1 MTLFSGTEAL
11 HVVASHL
18 KGWLDDVVF
27 VGGAVTPLL
36 ITDPAAYAIRP
47 TDDIDV
53 IVEVT
58 TRRRYEALEE
68 ELRKRGFRHDA
79 SDGAPICR
87 WLLGTITV
95 DVMPTDPDIL
105 GFSNR
110 WYLYALRTASL
121 HSLDENLA
129 IRLISPVAF
138 LATKIEAFRS
148 PHRRF
153 GGDFRAS
160 HDLEDV
166 LTLLDG
172 RPELDREIVEAEP
185 EVRHYLSDA
194 LEGFLAEPAFIDA
207 LGGHLEPGPT
217 NEERSYLLLER
228 LKRLAER

>member
-1 MTLFSGTEAL
+1 MTAFSETEAL
-11 HVVASHL
+11 RVVASHL

-47 TDDIDV
+47 TDDVDV

-58 TRRRYEALEE
+58 TRRRYEELEN
-68 ELRKRGFRHDA
+68 ELRKRGFRHDT

-87 WLLGTITV
+87 WLLGSITV

-110 WYLYALRTASL
+110 WYIYALRTASAHL
-121 HSLDENLA
+121 LDENLT
-129 IRLISPVAF
+129 IRLISSVAF

-172 RPELDREIVEAEP
+172 RPELDREIAEADP
-185 EVRHYLSDA
+185 EVRYYLSDA
-194 LEGFLAEPAFIDA
+194 FEGFLNEPRFLDA
-207 LGGHLEPGPT
+207 LPGHLEPGPANT
-217 NEERSYLLLER
+217 TRARMVLER
-228 LKRLAER
+228 LNRLSSL

>member
-1 MTLFSGTEAL
+1 MTAFSGTEAL
-11 HVVASHL
+11 RVVASHL
-18 KGWLDDVVF
+18 KGWLDDAVF

-47 TDDIDV
+47 TDDVDV

-58 TRRRYEALEE
+58 TRRRYEELEN
-68 ELRKRGFRHDA
+68 ELRERGFRHDT
-79 SDGAPICR
+79 SDEAPICR
-87 WLLGTITV
+87 WLLGSVKV

-110 WYLYALRTASL
+110 WYIYALHTAAR
-121 HSLDENLA
+121 HPLDEELA

-138 LATKIEAFRS
+138 LTTKIEAFRS

-166 LTLLDG
+166 LALLDG
-172 RPELDREIVEAEP
+172 RPELDREVAEAEP
-185 EVRHYLSDA
+185 EVRRYLSDA
-194 LEGFLAEPAFIDA
+194 FEDFLNDSRFLDA
-207 LGGHLEPGPT
+207 LPGHLEPGPT
-217 NEERSYLLLER
+217 NTERAHLLLER
-228 LKRLAER
+228 MRGLASL

>member
-1 MTLFSGTEAL
+1 MSVVYIRQVAEAL
-11 HVVASHL
+11 GELNSEVVYL
-18 KGWLDDVVF
+18 
-27 VGGAVTPLL
+27 GGTVAPLL
-36 ITDPAAYAIRP
+36 LTDPAAYTIRP
-47 TDDIDV
+47 TDDVDV

-58 TRRRYEALEE
+58 SRPGYDNLEA
-68 ELRKRGFRHDA
+68 ELRERGFRHDT

-87 WLLGTITV
+87 WLIDSVRV

-110 WYLYALRTASL
+110 WYPYALRTASRYPL
-121 HSLDENLA
+121 NDQLS

-166 LTLLDG
+166 LAVLDG
-172 RPELDREIVEAEP
+172 RPQLDEEIARAELDVRE
-185 EVRHYLSDA
+185 YLSDA
-194 LEGFLAEPAFIDA
+194 FRDFLSESRFRDA
-207 LGGHLEPGPT
+207 VPGHLEPGPT
-217 NEERSYLLLER
+217 NTDRSLLLLRR
-228 LKRLAER
+228 LETLATH